1 MNKERFYEIFYSYKK
16 RECTIRDLKELL
28 EAYIYDRSGKSISIN
43 SLSMIHDSARTN
55 SMLQYAFDYY
65 NQKFSK

>member
-1 MNKERFYEIFYSYKK
+1 MNKDRFYEIFYSYKK
-16 RECTIRDLKELL
+16 RECTTRDLKELL

-43 SLSMIHDSARTN
+43 SLSMIHDSERTN

-65 NQKFSK
+65 NEKFSK

>member
-1 MNKERFYEIFYSYKK
+1 MNKDRFYTIFYDYKK
-16 RECTIRDLKELL
+16 RECTTRDLKELL

-43 SLSMIHDSARTN
+43 SLSMIHQSEITN

-65 NQKFSK
+65 HEKFSE

>member
-1 MNKERFYEIFYSYKK
+1 MTKDRFYQIFYYYKK
-16 RECTIRDLKELL
+16 RECTTRDLKELL

-43 SLSMIHDSARTN
+43 SLSMIHQSEITN

-65 NQKFSK
+65 HEKYSE

>member
-16 RECTIRDLKELL
+16 RECTTKDLKELL

-43 SLSMIHDSARTN
+43 ALSMIHQSEITN
-55 SMLQYAFDYY
+55 RMLSYAFDYY
-65 NQKFSK
+65 NEKFSK